1 MSEPDA
7 EFGCFCLPPFEPVAG
22 APSGALSGLTFA
34 VKDLIDTRGT
44 VTGAGNPD
52 WRRTHPPA
60 RAHAHAVQ
68 ALLDAGARLVARTI
82 ADELAFSL
90 EGENHFE
97 GTPINPRCPDRLPG
111 GSSSGSA
118 VAVAA
123 GLVDFALGTDTGG
136 SVRVPAAFCGI
147 FGMRPT
153 HGAIPLAGVVPFAA
167 SLDTVGWFARDAST
181 LGRVG
186 EALLAGDCQRVHTL
200 TVASDAFA
208 LADRDVADA
217 LHECLR
223 RLPYSIGAADAAPV
237 PMPEIGRCYQ
247 VVQAADILA
256 AHGDWLRQARPAF
269 GPKIAPRFK
278 SIFDHT
284 THDVYAAA
292 LLRDRLREHVT
303 GLLARSPGSVLV
315 VPSAPCVAL
324 ARGLPE
330 ESLNSFYQR
339 ALAIGGLASLAG
351 LPQIS
356 IPISAPDRLP
366 VGLGIIGPPGADHTL
381 LGLAAT
387 IEVELGRIAR
397 DERSPIPVFE
407 A

>member
-1 MSEPDA
+1 MSSKGD
-7 EFGCFCLPPFEPVAG
+7 FGCFCSRAFESIAG
-22 APSGALSGLTFA
+22 APSGPLLGLTFA

-60 RAHAHAVQ
+60 RAHAPVVQ
-68 ALLDAGARLVARTI
+68 ALLDAGACLVARTI
-82 ADELAFSL
+82 TDELAFSL

-153 HGAIPLAGVVPFAA
+153 HGAISVGGVVPFAA
-167 SLDTVGWFARDAST
+167 SLDTVGWFARDAPMQRRV
-181 LGRVG
+181 GRV
-186 EALLAGDCQRVHTL
+186 LLPGDAARVDNL
-200 TVASDAFA
+200 TVASDALA
-208 LADRDVADA
+208 LADREVADA
-217 LHECLR
+217 ILACLR
-223 RLPYSIGAADAAPV
+223 RLPFSIGTAEAAPV
-237 PMPEIGRCYQ
+237 PMSEINRCYQ

-256 AHGDWLRQARPAF
+256 AHGDWLQQTRPTF
-269 GPKIAPRFK
+269 GRKIAPRFE
-278 SIFDHT
+278 SIYDHT
-284 THDVYAAA
+284 AGDIHAAI
-292 LLRDRLREHVT
+292 LLRNRLREHLAA
-303 GLLARSPGSVLV
+303 LLSPANVLV
-315 VPSAPCVAL
+315 LPSAPSVAL
-324 ARGLPE
+324 ARDAS
-330 ESLNSFYQR
+330 ESAISSFYGR

-356 IPISAPDRLP
+356 IPIPAPDLAP
-366 VGLGIIGPPGADHTL
+366 VGLGIVGPPGADQTL
-381 LGLAAT
+381 LGLAT
-387 IEVELGRIAR
+387 LIEAQLNGP
-397 DERSPIPVFE
+397 DERGRL
-407 A
+407 